1 MSDASPKRGWMLV
14 VGVLVLVAGL
24 VAAGALW
31 YAAGQRRDDNVASF
45 ARAPAGCATTLDFD
59 RSGAFTLYIETTGN
73 IDDLTGDC
81 AAPVEYD
88 RDGVLV
94 VDVSL
99 VDADGAP
106 VTIEASSGVDY
117 DTGTFAGTSTGVVEI
132 TEPGDHVLTVVADG
146 DAFAIAVGGDPDDGV
161 GLLRWSAV
169 FTAIAALMVG
179 GVLLVLGSR
188 RPAPP
193 SDADAPWQPAPGR
206 PTSPPGFP
214 APPPTTGATGPAGP
228 PIPTPPGTQPASPP
242 AGPPP
247 LEPAPVPP
255 SPVRPPSPPGWG
267 PPSLSSDA

>member
-1 MSDASPKRGWMLV
+1 MSNASPKRGWMIV

-45 ARAPAGCATTLDFD
+45 ARAPSGCATTLDFD
-59 RSGAFTLYIETTGN
+59 RAGVFTLYIETTGS
-73 IDDLTGDC
+73 IDDLAGDC
-81 AAPVEYD
+81 AAPGEYE
-88 RDGVLV
+88 RDGVPV
-94 VDVSL
+94 IDVSL
-99 VDADGAP
+99 VDAEGAP
-106 VTIEASSGVDY
+106 VTIEASTGVDY
-117 DTGTFAGTSTGVVEI
+117 DIGTFVGTSTGVVEI
-132 TEPGDHVLTVVADG
+132 TEPGDHVLTVAADG

-169 FTAIAALMVG
+169 FTAIAAFVVG

-188 RPAPP
+188 RSAPP
-193 SDADAPWQPAPGR
+193 SAVDAPFEPASAW

-228 PIPTPPGTQPASPP
+228 PTSDPPPLPPSPGRPTSPP
-242 AGPPP
+242 A
-247 LEPAPVPP
+247 
-255 SPVRPPSPPGWG
+255 WG

>member
-31 YAAGQRRDDNVASF
+31 YASGQRRDDNVASF

-59 RSGAFTLYIETTGN
+59 RSGAFTLYIETSGS
-73 IDDLTGDC
+73 IDDLAGDC
-81 AAPVEYD
+81 AAPVDYD
-88 RDGVLV
+88 RDGVPV

-106 VTIEASSGVDY
+106 VAIEASSGVDY
-117 DTGTFAGTSTGVVEI
+117 DTGTFAGTSTGSVEI
-132 TEPGDHVLTVVADG
+132 AEPGDHVLTVVADG

-169 FTAIAALMVG
+169 FAAIAALVVG

-193 SDADAPWQPAPGR
+193 SAVDAPWQPAAGW

-228 PIPTPPGTQPASPP
+228 PTSAPPSPQ
-242 AGPPP
+242 
-247 LEPAPVPP
+247 P